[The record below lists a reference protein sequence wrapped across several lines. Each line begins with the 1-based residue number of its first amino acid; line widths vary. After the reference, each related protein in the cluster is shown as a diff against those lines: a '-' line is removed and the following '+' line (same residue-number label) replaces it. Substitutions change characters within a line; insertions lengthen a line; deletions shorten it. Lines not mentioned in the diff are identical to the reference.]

1 MHLMA
6 ARIQTVVQDLIKARG
21 LTMARVKEKW
31 YYIPI
36 AAFLAAAA
44 LLYAIV
50 GGGAHIAVQD
60 NLDLFQAQYAMM
72 KRTGTFFT
80 QGAAAPFLGGI
91 SRDVLPSEFSLTALF
106 YELFPPLAAY
116 LLNYFCKIA
125 VATASF
131 ALFAREICRI
141 RWERLFTR
149 KGFTPSPQLVQHEKA
164 LSVLCGFCYG
174 LLNVFPAFGI
184 SFASIPLAL
193 YLLVKL
199 WRAESRKDAA
209 KYLAGLFLYP
219 LLSYFSY
226 FGLFLLGYVLAAWI
240 IFTVRALI
248 KREKSARKLP
258 VRLFL
263 AMAVL
268 SAGYI
273 CFEYRLFRQMLFSDE
288 VSIRSTIKM
297 ASLPLSGALREGL
310 DVMINGMF
318 HADGMQKYV
327 ILPLLVIWIVAT
339 ALIRLQQNDMGPGIF
354 RHKVLDGMDGAF
366 SWKLIP
372 WILLTIVFNC
382 AVYGIYYFEP
392 VRSLVETLVP
402 QLKGWQFGRTIFFNP
417 FLWYLILF
425 LICRDLAAYAEQ
437 VAAFAPTGKGRK
449 SGENAV
455 SHNDRNESRNSAAA
469 LPGKR
474 SDQPDADDGR
484 TGKRFALLIIAV
496 YGLVFAA
503 GIAILVRPTNYND
516 LYKTAHAEA
525 YELLR
530 GQKENDL
537 SYDELYSVELFEQI
551 KEDIGYPDLR
561 STELQPA
568 QLLVSTSASPAG
580 SIWSV
585 AYGFYPAIL
594 EYNGIATLDG
604 YLGFYSQAYKE
615 AFREVIAPA
624 LEKRPA
630 PKQYF
635 DDWGARGYLYSGSQ
649 DTIVQ
654 PVRNYP
660 TQEEDADINA
670 DALRRLGC
678 RYIFSRIRITN
689 AEELGLSLRGTYEDA
704 AVSPYTVYL
713 YEL

>member
-1 MHLMA
+1 
-6 ARIQTVVQDLIKARG
+6 
-21 LTMARVKEKW
+21 MARMKKKW

-44 LLYAIV
+44 LMYAAA

-72 KRTGTFFT
+72 KNTGTFFT
-80 QGAAAPFLGGI
+80 QGAAAPFLGGV
-91 SRDVLPSEFSLTALF
+91 SRDVLPSELSLTGFL
-106 YELFPPLAAY
+106 YEIFPPLSAY
-116 LLNYFCKIA
+116 ILNYFCKIA
-125 VATASF
+125 VATVSF
-131 ALFAREICRI
+131 ALFTREICRI
-141 RWERLFTR
+141 RWAKLSERRGQEAAAELTD
-149 KGFTPSPQLVQHEKA
+149 HEKA
-164 LSVLCGFCYG
+164 LSVLTGFCYG
-174 LLNVFPAFGI
+174 LLNVFPAFGV

-193 YLLVKL
+193 YLLLKL
-199 WRAESRKDAA
+199 WRAESRREAA

-226 FGLFLLGYVLAAWI
+226 FGLFILGYLLIAWG
-240 IFTVRALI
+240 IFTVRAI
-248 KREKSARKLP
+248 VKRSRDARSVA

-288 VSIRSTIKM
+288 VTIRGTIRM
-297 ASLPLSGALREGL
+297 ASLPFSGAMREGFS
-310 DVMINGMF
+310 VMINGMF
-318 HADGMQKYV
+318 HADGLQKYV
-327 ILPLLVIWIVAT
+327 ILPLLVIWTAAT
-339 ALIRLQQNDMGPGIF
+339 ALIRLQENDMGPGIF
-354 RHKVLDGMDGAF
+354 RNKVLNGMDDAF

-372 WILLTIVFNC
+372 WILLTIVFNSG
-382 AVYGIYYFEP
+382 VYGLYYFEP
-392 VRSLVETLVP
+392 VRSLVETIVP
-402 QLKGWQFGRTIFFNP
+402 QLKGWQFNRTIFFNP

-437 VAAFAPTGKGRK
+437 VAA
-449 SGENAV
+449 
-455 SHNDRNESRNSAAA
+455 A
-469 LPGKR
+469 LPGR
-474 SDQPDADDGR
+474 RTDPPDADDGR
-484 TGKRFALLIIAV
+484 TGKRYALLIIAA

-503 GIAILVRPTNYND
+503 GLAILVRPTNYND
-516 LYKTAHAEA
+516 LYRTAHAAA

-537 SYDELYSVELFEQI
+537 SYDELYSVELFERI
-551 KEDIGYPDLR
+551 KEDLGYPNLKDVQIR
-561 STELQPA
+561 PVRIPEQPEEEE
-568 QLLVSTSASPAG
+568 TGFDGWSA
-580 SIWSV
+580 

-604 YLGFYSQAYKE
+604 YLGFYSQAYKD

-630 PKQYF
+630 TKQYF
-635 DDWGARGYLYSGSQ
+635 DDWGARCYLYSGSQ

-660 TQEEDADINA
+660 TEEESADINA
-670 DALRRLGC
+670 EALRGLGC

-689 AEELGLSLRGTYEDA
+689 AEELGLKLRGTYEDA
-704 AVSPYTVYL
+704 AISPYTVYVYDL
-713 YEL
+713 RP